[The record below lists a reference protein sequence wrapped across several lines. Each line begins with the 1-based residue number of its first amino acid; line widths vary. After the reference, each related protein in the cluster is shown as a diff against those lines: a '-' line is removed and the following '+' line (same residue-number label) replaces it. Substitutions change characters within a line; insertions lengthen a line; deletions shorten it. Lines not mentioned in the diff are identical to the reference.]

1 MDNQGP
7 PTNVSKN
14 GPRKGNT
21 INIPGLLVKLMN
33 CILKGLGL
41 EVEYLENLLLGIV
54 DDDLLC
60 CDDGVLDLAERLELV
75 SVD

>member
-33 CILKGLGL
+33 RVLKGLGL
-41 EVEYLENLLLGIV
+41 EVE
-54 DDDLLC
+54 
-60 CDDGVLDLAERLELV
+60 
-75 SVD
+75 